1 MGRRTE
7 PFRSVWHNRRVRA
20 LGRRI
25 FYGLRNEGAG
35 APREAAAI
43 GLGVFIGCL
52 PVFGF
57 HLLLCFVAGA
67 ALGLNRLKMYLAANI
82 SNPFFAPTLLFAE
95 LQIGS
100 LMRRGAVHPLTLDAA
115 RRTELSVFGG
125 DILVGSLAVGASL
138 GAILAGVTYASV
150 RATGSD
156 SAFLDLVRAASDRY
170 VTSSITAWEFA
181 RGKLRGDPMYRTI
194 VCGGLLPP
202 GGTLVD
208 IGCGSGLTL
217 ALLAEARAW
226 SREAKWPR
234 SWHAP
239 PVFDRMIG
247 IDMRSGVVKVA
258 REALGADAEIVQA
271 DAREVRPESCQAGL
285 ICDVLHMLPPEGQQ
299 QVLAAAVAALAPG
312 GTLIVREADASAGWR
327 FRAVRIGNSLKAMAF
342 GHWRQRFHF
351 RTADEWLQLFTSHG
365 LTAEALP
372 NGEGTPFA
380 SVLFRLR
387 VIPVA
392 SAASS
397 RLAPTA

>member
-1 MGRRTE
+1 M
-7 PFRSVWHNRRVRA
+7 WHNRRVRA

-67 ALGLNRLKMYLAANI
+67 LLGLNRLKMYLAANI

-100 LMRRGAVHPLTLDAA
+100 LMRRGAAHPLTLEAA
-115 RRTELSVFGG
+115 RQTELSVFGA
-125 DILVGSLAVGASL
+125 DIIVGSLAVGAML

-156 SAFLDLVRAASDRY
+156 PAFLTLVRAASDRY

-181 RGKLRGDPMYRTI
+181 RGKLRGDPMYRAI

-217 ALLAEARAW
+217 ALLAEARTW
-226 SREAKWPR
+226 SHRVEWPR
-234 SWHAP
+234 SWNAP
-239 PVFDRMIG
+239 PVFDRMVG
-247 IDMRSGVVKVA
+247 IEMRQGVVNVA

-271 DAREVRPESCQAGL
+271 DAGEVTPEICQAVL
-285 ICDVLHMLPPEGQQ
+285 ICDVLHMMPSGTQQ
-299 QVLAAAVAALAPG
+299 HVLAAAVGALTPG

-327 FRAVRIGNSLKAMAF
+327 FTAVRIGNFLKALAF

-351 RTADEWLQLFTSHG
+351 RTTDEWLRLFSSHG

-387 VIPVA
+387 VPPIS